1 MDPKEMIHL
10 DAAEKVF
17 FEDQLALIKS
27 RTYDVQHK
35 ALKALTLLPVSTE
48 QDPGAEHIT
57 WRSFDAVG
65 VAKIVADYFY

>member
-1 MDPKEMIHL
+1 MDPKEMMHL

-17 FEDQLALIKS
+17 FDDQLALIKS
-27 RTYDVQHK
+27 RTYDVRNK

-48 QDPGAEHIT
+48 QDPGAEHVL

-65 VAKIVADYFY
+65 VAKLVSD